1 VDDTGPLVLGPLLR
15 YAGETSATV
24 WVQTRDA
31 ATVTLSAFGRQW
43 SAPTFGVHGHH
54 YALLVL
60 EDLEPGSSSE
70 YEVAVD
76 GEVVWPEPEPRF
88 PGLPASRIHCLLKS
102 RPTKMAFGSCRTS
115 VPHDAEGN
123 ASNGVDAL
131 RAYAFHLS
139 RTSPKE
145 WPHLVCFL
153 GDQVYADETSEE
165 MREFIASRRSLEE
178 PPYEE
183 LKDYDEYAHLYWL
196 AWSDPLNR
204 WLLSTLPSAMI
215 FDDHDIRDDWN
226 TSRQWHFEMNAKPW
240 WHQRIVGGLA
250 SYWVYQH
257 AGNLSPEAL
266 AEDEVWQLVV
276 AHRQSASVDE
286 LDLTETLDALAE
298 RVDKHPDT
306 YRWSYA
312 RNLGESRL
320 VVVDSRAARVL
331 DPDRRS
337 ILDDA
342 EMAWLDKELH
352 GDVDHLFI
360 GTSLPFLLAQGIHDL
375 EAINEAMSEGAFGK
389 RVEPYGERIRRA
401 LDLEH
406 WAAFQEGFA
415 KVLDMVVEVARG
427 KRGRPPGT
435 ITFLSGDVH
444 NSYVTEIDHD
454 QLGAGASRVVQAVCS
469 PIRNPLPRKVRLAQ
483 ALLARGLNRPLQ
495 FLVSRTDRVP
505 TAPFN
510 WTITEGPWFD
520 NSLATL
526 EVRGRGLVLRWDSG
540 VVRGEAFDAPEL
552 RRVSRVV
559 IQ

>member
-24 WVQTRDA
+24 WVQTRDR

-43 SAPTFGVHGHH
+43 SEPTFTVHGHH
-54 YALLVL
+54 YALLLL

-76 GEVVWPEPEPRF
+76 GEVVWPEPEPQL
-88 PGLPASRIHCLLKS
+88 PGLPPSRIHALLRT

-131 RAYAFHLS
+131 RAYAYHLS
-139 RTSPKE
+139 RTSPTE

-165 MREFIASRRSLEE
+165 MREFIAARRSLEE
-178 PPYEE
+178 PPWEE
-183 LKDYDEYAHLYWL
+183 LKDYIEYAHLYRL

-226 TSRQWHFEMNAKPW
+226 TSLQWHREMNAKPW
-240 WHQRIVGGLA
+240 WHDRIVGGLA

-266 AEDEVWQLVV
+266 REDEIWQLV
-276 AHRQSASVDE
+276 AGHRDSGATDE
-286 LDLTETLDALAE
+286 LDLTATLDAFAE
-298 RVDKHPDT
+298 RVDKHPDS

-312 RNLGESRL
+312 RDLGESRL

-342 EMAWLDKELH
+342 EMAWLDSELH

-389 RVEPYGERIRRA
+389 RVEPWGEKMRRA

-415 KVLDMVVEVARG
+415 KVLQMVSEVARG
-427 KRGRPPGT
+427 QRGRPPGT

-454 QLGAGASRVVQAVCS
+454 QLGPGASRVVQAVCS
-469 PIRNPLPRKVRLAQ
+469 PIRNPLPRQARVAQ

-495 FLVSRTDRVP
+495 FFVSRTERVP
-505 TAPFN
+505 TAPLN
-510 WTITEGPWFD
+510 WQITEGPWFD
-520 NSLATL
+520 NTLATL
-526 EVRGRGLVLRWDSG
+526 EVRGRGLVLRWDTG
-540 VVRGEAFDAPEL
+540 VVRGEHFDAPEL
-552 RRVSRVV
+552 HQVSRIAVH
-559 IQ
+559 